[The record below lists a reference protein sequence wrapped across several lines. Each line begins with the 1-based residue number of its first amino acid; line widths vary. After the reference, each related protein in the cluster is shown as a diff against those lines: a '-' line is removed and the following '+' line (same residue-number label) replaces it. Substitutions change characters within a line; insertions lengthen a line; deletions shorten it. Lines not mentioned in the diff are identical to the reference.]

1 MSSSFPI
8 PKGYSAP
15 DGVKEGQEFTEIA
28 SFKFDGKEMTLLSVG
43 EDKTPISEKAINQR
57 ERKTQSRSSFQPL
70 EIRAEMSKWKTLER
84 SRSNAQ
90 HRINSNRRG
99 NNKPHVPFFFFYSRG
114 SSSGSMDLPCFICS
128 SFYNHNH

>member
-43 EDKTPISEKAINQR
+43 EDKTPVGGKDSKPKGAKDAIKDQLSALEDKEGSEKM
-57 ERKTQSRSSFQPL
+57 EDTG
-70 EIRAEMSKWKTLER
+70 AEQE
-84 SRSNAQ
+84 
-90 HRINSNRRG
+90 
-99 NNKPHVPFFFFYSRG
+99 
-114 SSSGSMDLPCFICS
+114 
-128 SFYNHNH
+128 

>member
-43 EDKTPISEKAINQR
+43 EDKTPISEK
-57 ERKTQSRSSFQPL
+57 
-70 EIRAEMSKWKTLER
+70 
-84 SRSNAQ
+84 
-90 HRINSNRRG
+90 G
-99 NNKPHVPFFFFYSRG
+99 NKPKGAKDAIKEQLSALG
-114 SSSGSMDLPCFICS
+114 DKSGNEQMEDTGAEQE
-128 SFYNHNH
+128 